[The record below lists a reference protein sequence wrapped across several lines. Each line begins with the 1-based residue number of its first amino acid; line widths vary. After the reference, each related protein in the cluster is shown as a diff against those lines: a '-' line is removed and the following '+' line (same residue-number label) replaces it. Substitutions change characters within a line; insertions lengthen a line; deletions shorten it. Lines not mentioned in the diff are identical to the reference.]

1 MPRKSDVQDFG
12 RDQAPLTAELGVDQR
27 AIQQAGRYIAEW
39 KRSLLDLSRR
49 NRLIDFHKGFATRV
63 QLTSPEAGALYVA
76 LAVEERQLTFP
87 YVRGI
92 TVEDLELAET
102 GKLGLQV
109 VPGDLEL
116 ATSVATPKDV
126 RDLHR
131 KLEGLRRN
139 TRTIYEEQGVHTLF
153 VALGLLEWRE
163 TEGAEEKVHSPLLLV
178 PVHLDRLD
186 QRYFLRPHE
195 DGPEVN
201 PALEYRLQREFGIA
215 LPRLEPNGET
225 DDPGAAIDEF
235 FAKARDVVRPKGWG
249 VVEQA
254 WLAQF
259 AFYKLPMYKDLE
271 APSVAE
277 QAAVHPVVGAL
288 CGLRDRRE
296 PAPVDVAKVEE
307 ESAQPE
313 AFPVVD
319 ADSSQLEVM
328 EQARQR
334 RTIVVQGPPGTGK
347 SQTIVNLIAQA
358 LRDGRKVLFVSEK
371 RAALEVVYARLERLG
386 LADLCLDLHSSRAS
400 RKAVVDALEANL
412 AQLQNWRKRANRDVF
427 EEYRRVRA
435 QLNEYVG
442 ELHRPRDRQGRS
454 AFQVHGTLARLHD
467 VPFVDA
473 PLPFDRPLEVERD
486 QETAVLDLLS
496 RVARLGVWDQER
508 THPWREAEAPE
519 DFVPIGEAVSSA
531 YGALRR
537 ATEGLLELSEALFQF
552 TGERVETARH
562 VEERLELLRWLA
574 RMPDATI
581 EASWLMVDEAKRRA
595 MVEFAKSVEEHAR
608 RRREGAA
615 YLRGVGVNPGGQPG
629 VEVGEVRA
637 LHSVLERASKSPW
650 LRRVMA
656 EWKVQRR
663 LVRLIGRKLRRSDAV
678 GVVRALFA
686 VQESRAWLDAHAGR
700 IRAELGIEPGRDDWN
715 PEGTVHAV
723 EWAMATVRAGGGHL
737 SERLREQLIRD
748 APEVIRRTASS
759 LVEAASRAL
768 DGWRSAA
775 SAEPVV
781 RCFPAGL
788 RGRSFREVSLG
799 ELRESAATWEREAG
813 RLPEWLEHGRLMR
826 KAEEARLSA
835 FFAACRAR
843 GLPAVRL
850 SDVFRRSY
858 FARWLEAAYGESEVL
873 RSFPGHTWEEVR
885 RRFQEL
891 DEQLQN
897 QAVIATFEAT
907 AAHLPDPLP
916 ASERTLLAREARKM
930 RRHLPLRKLFPLIPN
945 LLLAGKPCLMMSPL
959 SVAMYLPREL
969 FRFDLVIFDEASQLP
984 PGDALGV
991 LLRADQAVIFGDN
1004 KQLPPTDFF
1013 RAHAEGEGDE
1023 PDAQDYES
1031 ILDIASV
1038 YFPGP
1043 MLKWHYRSRDER
1055 LIAFSNKHFY
1065 GRQLIT
1071 FPAPGTGRIET
1082 GISLVHV
1089 PDGVFGK
1096 GGSRTNRA
1104 EAERVAQ
1111 LVLEHCRTRSGLS
1124 LGVITM
1130 SIEQRD
1136 AVEEAVR
1143 RLLRAHPE
1151 VRLPDEEEFFVKNLE
1166 TVQGD
1171 ERDVII
1177 LGVGYGPS
1185 EPGGTPSLNFGPLNR
1200 VGGDR
1205 RLNVAITRARYRMI
1219 VVSSMSPE
1227 QLEGIVGQAR
1237 WDGPKMLA
1245 GYLRY
1250 AKHGGVDADVSSTG
1264 QPESEFEEAVRDAL
1278 VGRGHKVDCQVG
1290 VSGYRIDLAVRDPD
1304 VPGRYIV
1311 GIECDGATYHSART
1325 ARDRDRIRQVTL
1337 ENLGWKI
1344 LRVWSTDWIRDP
1356 VRATERL
1363 VEAIE
1368 RVRAGE
1374 RGADGS
1380 GGRASGDR
1388 SAPSASGAGQTD
1400 DSRAQRNAAP
1410 AEGKSGGALEGGQG
1424 ATEGSEPVRMGAL
1437 PAASYGE
1444 SPSSEAAGRSS
1455 GDVARGASDAP
1466 NFVVQLPAYRAYQG
1480 GREVVRASAAVDEH
1494 PDVLAELTR
1503 RAVEVESPVHVEQLY
1518 ERLRGFYGHSRA
1530 GKRIRVALSR
1540 GISLAVKRGW
1550 VIRRGDFL
1558 WRANQESSD
1567 VKPRGPGDV
1576 VRPPEHICAEEWEAA
1591 VLEVLSQLGATERS
1605 RATRVIASAVLG
1617 YNRISAGVRGHVME
1631 AIDRLIATDRLL
1643 DLHGVL
1649 HVKSVGRS
1657 SLLMHPGDAGNGREV
1672 H

>member
-1 MPRKSDVQDFG
+1 MTQQVTEG
-12 RDQAPLTAELGVDQR
+12 ATIDQR

-49 NRLIDFHKGFATRV
+49 NRLIDFYRGFATRV
-63 QLTSPEAGALYVA
+63 QIASPGVRALYAA
-76 LAVEERQLTFP
+76 LVVEEKQLAFP

-92 TVEDLELAET
+92 TIEDLDLEET
-102 GKLGLQV
+102 VEPGVRV

-116 ATSVATPKDV
+116 APPVATPKDV

-131 KLEGLRRN
+131 KLERLRRN
-139 TRTIYEEQGVHTLF
+139 TRTVYEEQGVHTLF
-153 VALGLLEWRE
+153 LALGMLEWKE
-163 TEGAEEKVHSPLLLV
+163 AESAEEKVHSPLLLT
-178 PVHLDRLD
+178 PVHLDRSD
-186 QRYFLRPHE
+186 QRYVLRPHE

-201 PALEYRLQREFGIA
+201 PTLEYRLQREFGIA
-215 LPRLEPNGET
+215 LPALETNGEAA
-225 DDPGAAIDEF
+225 DGGAAIHQFLGKVRES
-235 FAKARDVVRPKGWG
+235 VRPKGWA
-249 VVEQA
+249 VLEQA

-259 AFYKLPMYKDLE
+259 AFYKLPMYRDLE
-271 APSVAE
+271 APGVAE
-277 QAAVHPVVGAL
+277 RAAAHPVVAAL
-288 CGLRDRRE
+288 CGLRERSE
-296 PAPVDVAKVEE
+296 LAPVDVRKVEE
-307 ESAQPE
+307 ESARPE
-313 AFPVVD
+313 VFPVAD

-328 EQARQR
+328 EQARQG
-334 RTIVVQGPPGTGK
+334 RTMVVQGPPGTGK
-347 SQTIVNLIAQA
+347 SQTILNLIAQA

-371 RAALEVVYARLERLG
+371 RAALEVVYARLQRLG

-400 RKAVVDALEANL
+400 RKAVVEELEASL
-412 AQLQNWRKRANRDVF
+412 AQLKNWQKRADGDAF

-435 QLNEYVG
+435 RLNQYVE

-454 AFQVHGTLARLHD
+454 AFQVHGTLARLHE

-486 QETAVLDLLS
+486 RENAVFELV
-496 RVARLGVWDQER
+496 RQVARLGVWDEER
-508 THPWREAEAPE
+508 THPWREAAAPE
-519 DFVPIGEAVSSA
+519 DFIPIAEAVNSA

-537 ATEGLLELSEALFQF
+537 ATEGLLGVANAIFEF

-562 VEERLELLRWLA
+562 LEERLGLLRWLA

-581 EASWLMVDEAKRRA
+581 QAAWLMLDEAGRRA
-595 MVEFAKSVEEHAR
+595 MVGFAQSVEEHAR

-615 YLRGVGVNPGGQPG
+615 YLRGVGVNPGGEPG
-629 VEVGEVRA
+629 EEPDIEAGEVRA
-637 LHSVLERASKSPW
+637 LHSVLEKASKRPW

-663 LVRLIGRKLRRSDAV
+663 LARLIGRKLRRSEAV

-686 VQESRAWLDAHAGR
+686 VQESRAWIDAHAGR
-700 IRAELGIEPGRDDWN
+700 IRGELGIEPGTDDWN
-715 PEGTVHAV
+715 PEATVRAV
-723 EWAMATVRAGGGHL
+723 EWVTATVQAGGGHL
-737 SERLREQLIRD
+737 SERLRERLVRE
-748 APEVIRRTASS
+748 APQVIRRTASS

-768 DGWRSAA
+768 DEWRSAA

-781 RCFPAGL
+781 RCFPEGL
-788 RGRSFREVSLG
+788 GGRSFREVSLD
-799 ELRESAATWEREAG
+799 ELRENAATWEREAG
-813 RLPEWLEHGRLMR
+813 RLPEWLEHRRLMR
-826 KAEEARLSA
+826 KAEEVGLSA
-835 FFAACRAR
+835 FFAACRTK
-843 GLPAVRL
+843 GLPAGRL
-850 SDVFRRSY
+850 SDAFRRAY
-858 FARWLEAAYGESEVL
+858 FARWLRAAYGESEVL
-873 RSFPGHTWEEVR
+873 RSFPGHAWEEIR

-891 DEQLQN
+891 DKQLQE
-897 QAVIATFEAT
+897 QAVIATFEAV
-907 AAHLPDPLP
+907 AARLPDPLP
-916 ASERTLLAREARKM
+916 ASELTVLAREARKK
-930 RRHLPLRKLFPLIPN
+930 RRHLPLRKLFPVIPK
-945 LLLAGKPCLMMSPL
+945 LLLAVKPCLMMSPL
-959 SVAMYLPREL
+959 SVATYLPREL

-984 PGDALGV
+984 PGDAVGV
-991 LLRADQAVIFGDN
+991 LLRGEQAVIFGDN

-1013 RAHAEGEGDE
+1013 RAHAEGEEEE

-1055 LIAFSNKHFY
+1055 LIAFSNRYFY

-1071 FPAPGTGRIET
+1071 FPAPGTDGVET
-1082 GISLVHV
+1082 GVSFVHV

-1096 GGSRTNRA
+1096 GGSRTNRV

-1111 LVLEHCRTRSGLS
+1111 LVLEHCRRTSGLS

-1136 AVEEAVR
+1136 AVEEALR

-1151 VRLPDEEEFFVKNLE
+1151 VKLPDKEEFFVKNLE

-1177 LGVGYGPS
+1177 LSVGYGPS

-1200 VGGDR
+1200 MGGDR

-1219 VVSSMSPE
+1219 VVSSMTPE
-1227 QLEGIVGQAR
+1227 QLAGVVGQAR

-1250 AKHGGVDADVSSTG
+1250 AKQGGVNADVSGTG

-1278 VGRGHKVDCQVG
+1278 VGRGYEVDCQVG
-1290 VSGYRIDLAVRDPD
+1290 VSGYRMDLAVRDPD

-1325 ARDRDRIRQVTL
+1325 ARDRDRIRQVAL

-1344 LRVWSTDWIRDP
+1344 LRVWSTEWIRDP
-1356 VRATERL
+1356 ARATERL

-1374 RGADGS
+1374 GRADGH
-1380 GGRASGDR
+1380 DR
-1388 SAPSASGAGQTD
+1388 RPLV
-1400 DSRAQRNAAP
+1400 R
-1410 AEGKSGGALEGGQG
+1410 LQG
-1424 ATEGSEPVRMGAL
+1424 APEGSEPVRLGA
-1437 PAASYGE
+1437 PPVAASYE
-1444 SPSSEAAGRSS
+1444 EVALAAASDGRAVAANDETSQRDVRRS
-1455 GDVARGASDAP
+1455 GDTGGAPSRDDAGGWSGDAARQAGGASD
-1466 NFVVQLPAYRAYQG
+1466 FVVQLLAYRVYRG
-1480 GREVVRASAAVDEH
+1480 GRELIRASAVVDEH

-1503 RAVEVESPVHVEQLY
+1503 QVVEVEAPVHVEQLY
-1518 ERLRGFYGHSRA
+1518 ERLRGLYGHSRA
-1530 GKRIRVALSR
+1530 GKRIREALSR
-1540 GISLAVKRGW
+1540 GVSRAVRRGW
-1550 VIRRGDFL
+1550 VRKQGDFL
-1558 WRANQESSD
+1558 WRADQEPSG
-1567 VKPRGPGDV
+1567 VRPRGPGEAA
-1576 VRPPEHICAEEWEAA
+1576 RPPEHICAEEWEAA

-1605 RATRVIASAVLG
+1605 RAARAVASAVLG
-1617 YNRISAGVRGHVME
+1617 YSRISARAREHVME
-1631 AIDRLIATDRLL
+1631 AIDRLVARGELL

-1649 HVKSVGRS
+1649 HVRQ
-1657 SLLMHPGDAGNGREV
+1657 PRR
-1672 H
+1672 